1 MYNETMWLS
10 MELNQDI
17 LVRSTSPRT
26 IDRTTS
32 RWSPIASKVG
42 LKDANAAFASF
53 ALLCGACSIHLD
65 VVRSIVRGG
74 TKLFWNFLETP
85 KLKKLI
91 HHYQSQ
97 SANVTKKYFFWK
109 QNLIKHILGYHN
121 INDYNKMIICH
132 YYVYF
137 VCVWSEESICETLD
151 TSVFFYL
158 HRKSSRLNVCTCVY
172 FCIHSYI
179 HVHSCGHTY
188 IHVHD

>member
-1 MYNETMWLS
+1 MWVS

-137 VCVWSEESICETLD
+137 VCGWSEESICETLD

-158 HRKSSRLNVCTCVY
+158 HRKSSRLVGVCTKIY
-172 FCIHSYI
+172 PKYGI
-179 HVHSCGHTY
+179 
-188 IHVHD
+188 